1 MGECAKA
8 TIFGDLLERGREG
21 KQVERGTSRRL
32 TVGTDAI
39 DLGTVC
45 PHRYS
50 DAEQSCGV
58 PNSICFTWLHGKLM
72 RPLPSLVPPR

>member
-1 MGECAKA
+1 MGECAKE

-50 DAEQSCGV
+50 DAD
-58 PNSICFTWLHGKLM
+58 
-72 RPLPSLVPPR
+72 

>member
-1 MGECAKA
+1 MGECTKA

-45 PHRYS
+45 QHRYS
-50 DAEQSCGV
+50 DAD
-58 PNSICFTWLHGKLM
+58 
-72 RPLPSLVPPR
+72 